1 MNVKLAFF
9 ASLALTGCNRPAQQP
24 DPWRSGTVELAP
36 ASAAQDIRNTFRIDG
51 RSAVSIDQIRR
62 IGQQR
67 GLSVEDRRSE
77 RALLCDLNAGRD
89 NLRFLLFL
97 SELDS
102 RTRIARRYVVVYR
115 QDGRVLCIEARHEH
129 AGLS

>member
-1 MNVKLAFF
+1 MNLKLAFF
-9 ASLALTGCNRPAQQP
+9 ASLALTGCNRPAQRP
-24 DPWRSGTVELAP
+24 DTWRSGTIELAP

-51 RSAVSIDQIRR
+51 RNVVSIDQIRHV
-62 IGQQR
+62 GQQR

-77 RALLCDLNAGRD
+77 RALLCDLNARRD
-89 NLRFLLFL
+89 SLRFLLLL

-102 RTRIARRYVVVYR
+102 RTRIARRYIVVYR

-129 AGLS
+129 ADSS